1 MAEFLTAVANT
12 NVYTF
17 AVAPVFTL
25 MEVCFRERLEGLA
38 WLSVYLHTRAWVCVR
53 VCVCVC
59 VCVDVERKG
68 GLVETFTTS
77 RHVHTQVVWVE
88 GAGEQQG
95 CAARLLLVES

>member
-59 VCVDVERKG
+59 VCVCGVQLTMCPCYHLAFR
-68 GLVETFTTS
+68 TS
-77 RHVHTQVVWVE
+77 S
-88 GAGEQQG
+88 A
-95 CAARLLLVES
+95 